1 LEGAEKSAPFCFWEL
16 FAIIKIKRGGEMV
29 CTIKAGETAPQ
40 TGYYVCKKCGYKIM
54 VQEGKPVPVC
64 PACSHDI
71 LVYESE

>member
-1 LEGAEKSAPFCFWEL
+1 
-16 FAIIKIKRGGEMV
+16 MV

-54 VQEGKPVPVC
+54 VQEGKPVPAC